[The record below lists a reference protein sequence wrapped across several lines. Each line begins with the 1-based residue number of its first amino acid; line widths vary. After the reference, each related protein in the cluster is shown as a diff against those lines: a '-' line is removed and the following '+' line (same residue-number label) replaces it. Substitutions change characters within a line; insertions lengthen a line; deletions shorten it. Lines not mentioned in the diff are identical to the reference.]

1 MSDNT
6 KSINSKRNTLARRSK
21 ILEILNKENVISISE
36 ISKMFNVSEVSVRN
50 DLSLFEKKG
59 FLIRTRGGAISKQI
73 SNFDWNLNQ
82 RLEHNYKQK
91 QKIGKRA
98 AEFIKDG
105 NTVLMDSG
113 STIIEVSKNL
123 SNKKNIKL
131 ITNSLPI
138 ADIVTDNDQ
147 IEVIITGGTLRPEM
161 RSLIG
166 ATAEKAILNYSCD
179 LAIIGADGIDSDM
192 GFYTK
197 LETEASLVQTMMKA
211 SRKRIIVTD
220 SSKFGK
226 KRFVK
231 IANISDVDVI
241 VTDDAISSSDVE
253 KIVSQGVK
261 LIIT

>member
-1 MSDNT
+1 MSNNP
-6 KSINSKRNTLARRSK
+6 KSSKTERNTLARRSK
-21 ILEILNKENVISISE
+21 ILEILNKNNVISISE
-36 ISKMFNVSEVSVRN
+36 ISKLFDVSDVSVRN
-50 DLSLFEKKG
+50 DFALFEKKG

-73 SNFDWNLNQ
+73 SNFDLNLNQ

-105 NTVLMDSG
+105 STVLMDSG
-113 STIIEVSKNL
+113 STIIEVAKNL
-123 SNKKNIKL
+123 KNKKNIKL

-138 ADIVTDNDQ
+138 ADIVADNDQ

-166 ATAEKAILNYSCD
+166 ATAEKTILSYSCD
-179 LAIIGADGIDSDM
+179 VAILGADGIDSDM

-197 LETEASLVQTMMKA
+197 LESEASLVQTMIKA

-231 IANISDVDVI
+231 IADISDIDVI
-241 VTDDAISSSDVE
+241 ITDDGISATDV
-253 KIVSQGVK
+253 KRIVSQGVE